1 MSPAPKGN
9 QYWKLAHDW
18 KKPKR
23 YQPDEILLKARE
35 YAEWVDKYPLY
46 ELKVFGTGVKIKV
59 PKMRAMTIEGFCLFC
74 NMAKSTWYEYE
85 KQKAYSQIIS
95 RVKDLFYSQKFEG
108 AAAECL
114 NPNLI
119 ARELC
124 LSEHSDL
131 TSKGKSINT
140 IKLIRGNEGTGN
152 ASQQDS

>member
-1 MSPAPKGN
+1 
-9 QYWKLAHDW
+9 
-18 KKPKR
+18 
-23 YQPDEILLKARE
+23 
-35 YAEWVDKYPLY
+35 
-46 ELKVFGTGVKIKV
+46 
-59 PKMRAMTIEGFCLFC
+59 MRAMTIEGFCLFC